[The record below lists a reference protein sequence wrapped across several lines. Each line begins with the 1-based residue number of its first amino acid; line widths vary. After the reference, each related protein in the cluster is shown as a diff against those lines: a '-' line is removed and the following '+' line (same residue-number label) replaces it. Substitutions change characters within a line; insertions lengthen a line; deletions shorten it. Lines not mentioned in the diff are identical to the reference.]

1 MSCVTMHLCIT
12 GLQPHHFVT
21 FEGVQNSAF
30 NWKFAAA
37 CCRNIP
43 LFREDAARLPPC
55 FWKGCNLLFNLRAE
69 VAAKPSEGWQGIAR
83 SGVVVQRKVQ
93 RNLRIVICLRPI
105 GPGCA
110 GLVLDSSTPALSR
123 PRRMLSPIC
132 ASDTLSQFSRVVHLL
147 LLTSRVAISR

>member
-1 MSCVTMHLCIT
+1 MHLCIT
-12 GLQPHHFVT
+12 GLQPHHFCHLRRGS
-21 FEGVQNSAF
+21 ELRLQLEACCS
-30 NWKFAAA
+30 

-93 RNLRIVICLRPI
+93 RNLRIVICLLPI